1 MAEYA
6 GESLAKKV
14 ARVRLYTRVRETLL
28 FSNRN
33 LDNTKVLFLP
43 GPDASEVGALKHIL
57 KVKPQNVIGVDIDG
71 DACDALTKKWPETNV
86 IQGDLSKPKTFNK
99 ALRDIKSY
107 GEFDGFDFIHLD
119 LMGILK
125 RDSELL
131 YGMWARFCAE
141 NGVMAV
147 TYLRGRENKSRE
159 SENVRSLRKTAA
171 LIAKIHE
178 GAGGESKLFLKMIA
192 PDPERAISHLMALNT
207 GFHKLRLVDE
217 MDGDV
222 DAAMEAF
229 SDELNQA
236 ADMGE
241 REGMKGVLE
250 HRRMVG
256 RTQFTLLASYAYRAE
271 TSPMGVM
278 AAHHVSIDTLESD
291 SYAFL
296 RYKHGRHTSS
306 VIKKDPMEDLLKEAE
321 LLEVNYGKDAMLEIL
336 NVTRQQLAAY
346 RAHRTMGTY
355 T

>member
-131 YGMWARFCAE
+131 YGMWACYISPW
-141 NGVMAV
+141 
-147 TYLRGRENKSRE
+147 TREQVQRE
-159 SENVRSLRKTAA
+159 REC
-171 LIAKIHE
+171 
-178 GAGGESKLFLKMIA
+178 
-192 PDPERAISHLMALNT
+192 AIST
-207 GFHKLRLVDE
+207 
-217 MDGDV
+217 
-222 DAAMEAF
+222 
-229 SDELNQA
+229 
-236 ADMGE
+236 
-241 REGMKGVLE
+241 
-250 HRRMVG
+250 
-256 RTQFTLLASYAYRAE
+256 
-271 TSPMGVM
+271 
-278 AAHHVSIDTLESD
+278 
-291 SYAFL
+291 
-296 RYKHGRHTSS
+296 
-306 VIKKDPMEDLLKEAE
+306 EDC
-321 LLEVNYGKDAMLEIL
+321 
-336 NVTRQQLAAY
+336 
-346 RAHRTMGTY
+346 RAHRQDPRRSWWGVQAVPKDDRP
-355 T
+355 